1 MNNANAHDASCTC
14 LSLLFAFLTGCTAP
28 SPEIEVISL
37 EAVDV
42 SSVRFSHEVENAIEK
57 ASSFSLVS
65 VDPQDW
71 EAEEIATI
79 ASVPTGDYV
88 RQWKILGK
96 REIDNGKVVD
106 VLHALKAGI
115 ALHDESVIPDCFNPR
130 HAIQIH
136 ASNALIEA
144 LICYECKQIMF
155 FENGELISN
164 VATSDSPRAYF
175 EQLVRDL
182 GLPSPTR

>member
-1 MNNANAHDASCTC
+1 MNNVNARDASCTC
-14 LSLLFAFLTGCTAP
+14 LCLLLAFLSGCTAP
-28 SPEIEVISL
+28 STEIEVISF

-42 SSVRFSHEVENAIEK
+42 SNVRFSHEVENAIEQ

-65 VDPQDW
+65 VDPRDW
-71 EAEEIATI
+71 ESEEIATI
-79 ASVPTGDYV
+79 VCVPTGDYV
-88 RQWKILGK
+88 RQRRILGK
-96 REIDNGKVVD
+96 REIDSGKAGD
-106 VLHALKAGI
+106 VLHALKAGV
-115 ALHDESVIPDCFNPR
+115 ALYDESVLPDCFNPR
-130 HAIQIH
+130 HAIQIQ
-136 ASNALIEA
+136 AGNELIEV
-144 LICYECKQIMF
+144 LICYECMQIIL